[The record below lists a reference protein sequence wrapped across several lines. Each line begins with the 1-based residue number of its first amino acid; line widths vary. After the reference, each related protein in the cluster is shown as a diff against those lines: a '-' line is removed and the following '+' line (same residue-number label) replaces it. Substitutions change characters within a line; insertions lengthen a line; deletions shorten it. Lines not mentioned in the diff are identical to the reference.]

1 MMTKFETNHDY
12 GFNDEIENKSKFKK
26 KTLRAKLEIKT
37 MRIKVKIL
45 VNERTT
51 LRF

>member
-1 MMTKFETNHDY
+1 MGSMMKLKTNQN
-12 GFNDEIENKSKFKK
+12 FK

-37 MRIKVKIL
+37 MRIEVKIL

>member
-1 MMTKFETNHDY
+1 MIMGSMMKLKTNQ
-12 GFNDEIENKSKFKK
+12 NLK
-26 KTLRAKLEIKT
+26 KTLRAELEIKT
-37 MRIKVKIL
+37 MKIKVKIF